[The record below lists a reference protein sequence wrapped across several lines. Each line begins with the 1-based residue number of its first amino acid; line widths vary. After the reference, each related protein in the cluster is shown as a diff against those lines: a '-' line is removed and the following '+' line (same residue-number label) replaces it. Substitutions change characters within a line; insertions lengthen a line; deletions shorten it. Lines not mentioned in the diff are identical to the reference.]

1 MNSFGRM
8 FRVSIYGESHGKGVG
23 VLIDGCPA
31 GISINAE
38 DFMKDLARRKAGG
51 AGSTKRI
58 ESDEPVI
65 ISGICDGHTTG
76 APINIHFINGDTRSK
91 DYNLFRRM
99 PRPGHSDFVAM
110 EKYNGNNDIRGGGHF
125 SGRLTLALVAAGVVA
140 KKILAGSKIE
150 AKLIQVGEIDV
161 RNHSEEDINSILMD
175 IQESGDSIGG
185 IVEFSGENLP
195 VGLGEPF
202 FGSVESHIS
211 SMIFSVPAVKGI
223 EFGAGFSGV
232 ELRGSQHND
241 SIIDASGKTA
251 TNNNGGVN
259 GGITNGNPVV
269 FRAAIKPT
277 PSIYIPQETF
287 NFETGKMDT
296 LQINGRHDACIA
308 KRATVVIENAA
319 AIALAD
325 LFLINKSSRI

>member
-1 MNSFGRM
+1 MNSFGRI

-31 GISINAE
+31 GIPVEEE
-38 DFMKDLARRKAGG
+38 DFKADLARRKAGG

-91 DYNLFRRM
+91 DYGLFRRM

-110 EKYNGNNDIRGGGHF
+110 KKYEGNNDIRGGGHF
-125 SGRLTLALVAAGVVA
+125 SGRLTLALVAAGVIA
-140 KKILAGSKIE
+140 KKILSGSKLE
-150 AKLIQVGEIDV
+150 ARLVQVGETDV
-161 RNHSEEDINSILMD
+161 RNFSEEAVDNILTD
-175 IQESGDSIGG
+175 IQEHGDSIGG

-195 VGLGEPF
+195 VGMGEPF
-202 FGSVESHIS
+202 FGSAESHIS
-211 SMIFSVPAVKGI
+211 SMIFSVPAVKAI
-223 EFGAGFSGV
+223 EFGAGFEGV
-232 ELRGSQHND
+232 KLKGSQHND
-241 SIIDASGKTA
+241 IIIDASGKTL
-251 TNNNGGVN
+251 TNNNGGIN

-277 PSIYIPQETF
+277 PSIYLPQETF
-287 NFETGKMDT
+287 NFETGEMDT
-296 LQINGRHDACIA
+296 LQIHGRHDACIA

-325 LFLINKSSRI
+325 LFLLGKINHL

>member
-31 GISINAE
+31 GIPVDTE
-38 DFMKDLARRKAGG
+38 DFMTDLSRRKAGG

-76 APINIHFINGDTRSK
+76 APINIHFVNGDTRSK
-91 DYNLFRRM
+91 DYGLFRRM

-110 EKYNGNNDIRGGGHF
+110 KKYDGNNDIRGGGHF
-125 SGRLTLALVAAGVVA
+125 SGRLTLALVAAGVIA

-150 AKLIQVGEIDV
+150 AKLVQVGETDV
-161 RNHSEEDINSILMD
+161 RNSSEEEINGILTE

-185 IVEFSGENLP
+185 IVEFNGINLP

-223 EFGAGFSGV
+223 EFGAGFEGV
-232 ELRGSQHND
+232 KLKGSQHND
-241 SIIDASGKTA
+241 SITDASGKTA
-251 TNNNGGVN
+251 TNNNGGIN
-259 GGITNGNPVV
+259 GGISNGNPVV
-269 FRAAIKPT
+269 FRVVIKPT
-277 PSIYIPQETF
+277 PSIYIPQNTF
-287 NFETGKMDT
+287 NFETGEMDT
-296 LQINGRHDACIA
+296 LQIHGRHDACIA

-325 LFLINKSSRI
+325 LFLINKSSRV